1 MLLVSTKISEL
12 KFEKRCNFS
21 RNMIVVFFL
30 PNEAKKKI
38 RKYYLSKSTNH
49 SYHNF
54 IIVLSPPFWLIVR
67 GITSITIGGNFVAR
81 EHLNFRVVRLTG
93 RRCLLLFPFLLSS
106 IYGIRE
112 KNWFPKK
119 NLGATKLAD
128 FCDNMTIDDCDDGNA
143 ILDYLG
149 NYDFQGVVH
158 KVTDSKKSLTAPI

>member
-1 MLLVSTKISEL
+1 M
-12 KFEKRCNFS
+12 
-21 RNMIVVFFL
+21 
-30 PNEAKKKI
+30 
-38 RKYYLSKSTNH
+38 STNLKKGAIFLKPWYDCRFF
-49 SYHNF
+49 SSERSEEENSVWGNSSTIPMHNF
-54 IIVLSPPFWLIVR
+54 IIALFPPFCLIVR

-81 EHLNFRVVRLTG
+81 EHLNFRVRLTG

-158 KVTDSKKSLTAPI
+158 KVTDPKKKY

>member
-1 MLLVSTKISEL
+1 M
-12 KFEKRCNFS
+12 RYN
-21 RNMIVVFFL
+21 
-30 PNEAKKKI
+30 P
-38 RKYYLSKSTNH
+38 
-49 SYHNF
+49 SYAQFYCVIFPH
-54 IIVLSPPFWLIVR
+54 FWLIVR

-81 EHLNFRVVRLTG
+81 EHLNFRVRLTG

-158 KVTDSKKSLTAPI
+158 KVTDPKKVLTRLPRSSPIFVYKYHYLVLSIEIRATCNQE

>member
-1 MLLVSTKISEL
+1 M
-12 KFEKRCNFS
+12 
-21 RNMIVVFFL
+21 
-30 PNEAKKKI
+30 
-38 RKYYLSKSTNH
+38 
-49 SYHNF
+49 
-54 IIVLSPPFWLIVR
+54 R

-81 EHLNFRVVRLTG
+81 EHLNFRVRLTG

-158 KVTDSKKSLTAPI
+158 KVTDPKKVLDYPDLIEFSYKNIII